1 MQIKTI
7 ILYGKNG
14 LRRDVQLELGTVN
27 IITGR
32 SKTGKS
38 VIGDVIDYCLGGDS
52 CNIAEG
58 IVRRCV
64 AWYALLLQFDSEQMF
79 IARKNPDSKHQSS
92 SELYYEIAGTV
103 VIPATCDFVSNADT
117 QTIESILSNRLG
129 IKDNQFTPHEGQSRE
144 PVKANIRHALSFC
157 FQKQSVVAVN
167 TQLFHRQNETYVAQ
181 AIKDTLP
188 YFWGVI
194 DDRLL
199 SLESER
205 TQLKR
210 EILLLK
216 RKITE
221 QEAIIGDGLSRAY
234 SLLSEAEALGM
245 IHIEN
250 SSSLDLA
257 QAISLLQTVQE
268 WSPHSKLGGH
278 NDQILT
284 LQLQIEQLT
293 DEISRLSDSIAITK
307 SYIGEDE
314 RFSSQVQ
321 EQKLRLE
328 SIGLFEDIFN
338 SGCVCPLCSSVMEK
352 SLPNAE
358 QLRQSIAKLDAAI
371 GQVERERPHLVQH
384 IVAMQEERERYI
396 SQRKQLE
403 LNLAS
408 LIAQDEQDKL
418 LSDKNARCGRVI
430 GRISLWLESVEE
442 PQDDT
447 TLQDSLVAKEL
458 RLDEI
463 EQLLSADATSER
475 IDSVLSKL
483 AQDMTKWANELQLE
497 HVNCPYRFDYKKMTV
512 VVDLDRPVPLRQL
525 GSGSNWLGIHLIT
538 YFAMQK
544 YFILNKR
551 PVPQFIFLDQIS
563 QVYFPA
569 DDEHE
574 PVDQDRAAVEHIYKF
589 IFEKVQELEGKL
601 QVIIV
606 DHAKL
611 KNDEFKNSTCEDWWS
626 GETLVPIGWDST
638 EKKDHT

>member
-1 MQIKTI
+1 
-7 ILYGKNG
+7 
-14 LRRDVQLELGTVN
+14 
-27 IITGR
+27 
-32 SKTGKS
+32 
-38 VIGDVIDYCLGGDS
+38 
-52 CNIAEG
+52 
-58 IVRRCV
+58 
-64 AWYALLLQFDSEQMF
+64 MF

-181 AIKDTLP
+181 
-188 YFWGVI
+188 
-194 DDRLL
+194 
-199 SLESER
+199 
-205 TQLKR
+205 
-210 EILLLK
+210 
-216 RKITE
+216 
-221 QEAIIGDGLSRAY
+221 
-234 SLLSEAEALGM
+234 
-245 IHIEN
+245 
-250 SSSLDLA
+250 
-257 QAISLLQTVQE
+257 
-268 WSPHSKLGGH
+268 
-278 NDQILT
+278 
-284 LQLQIEQLT
+284 
-293 DEISRLSDSIAITK
+293 
-307 SYIGEDE
+307 
-314 RFSSQVQ
+314 
-321 EQKLRLE
+321 
-328 SIGLFEDIFN
+328 
-338 SGCVCPLCSSVMEK
+338 
-352 SLPNAE
+352 
-358 QLRQSIAKLDAAI
+358 
-371 GQVERERPHLVQH
+371 
-384 IVAMQEERERYI
+384 
-396 SQRKQLE
+396 
-403 LNLAS
+403 
-408 LIAQDEQDKL
+408 
-418 LSDKNARCGRVI
+418 
-430 GRISLWLESVEE
+430 
-442 PQDDT
+442 
-447 TLQDSLVAKEL
+447 
-458 RLDEI
+458 
-463 EQLLSADATSER
+463 
-475 IDSVLSKL
+475 
-483 AQDMTKWANELQLE
+483 WANELQLE

-638 EKKDHT
+638 EKKDHA